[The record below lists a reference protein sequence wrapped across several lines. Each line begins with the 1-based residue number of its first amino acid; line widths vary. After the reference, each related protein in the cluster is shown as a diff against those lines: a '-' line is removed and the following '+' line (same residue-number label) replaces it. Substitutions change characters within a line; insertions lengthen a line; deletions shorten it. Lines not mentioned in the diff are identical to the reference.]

1 MRKYFTGRQNIYRI
15 FELLVFVLISNM
27 KLVFVKE
34 THERKSKKAFLIVR
48 ERFSVNEN
56 VCDISY

>member
-1 MRKYFTGRQNIYRI
+1 MKSFLSVPMKKIY
-15 FELLVFVLISNM
+15 LM
-27 KLVFVKE
+27 KENPK
-34 THERKSKKAFLIVR
+34 TAFIIC